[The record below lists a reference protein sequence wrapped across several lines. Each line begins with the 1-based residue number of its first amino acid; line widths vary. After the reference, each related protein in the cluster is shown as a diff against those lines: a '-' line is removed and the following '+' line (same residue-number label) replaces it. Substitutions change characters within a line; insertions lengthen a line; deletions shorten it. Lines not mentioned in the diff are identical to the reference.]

1 MPRPHA
7 AAPLPLPPSSGR
19 RWPQLL
25 LVAAAVA
32 GTVLLLEVA
41 CRLLG
46 VDFEFKARAFERVP
60 IFYRQPVVPVGDG
73 FFRRPGP
80 ATWTGRVLDAGMRAV
95 QRHEGIYAAD
105 PVVTIAYDRDGFRN
119 PEDLADWGV
128 AVAGDSFTELGHLPY
143 EELFTT
149 GLARRLGTGVRNLG
163 VSYTGPF
170 TQTFYLRAYGRAPST
185 SDAVL
190 VFFEGND
197 FGDVVKER
205 RRMDEA
211 SRAAPRPP
219 ARSLVDELEPQ
230 SSLLLALSR
239 LIARL
244 GAEPAAPPGSVVNA
258 YFVHGGSRSPVT
270 LVYRPGPAREL
281 PERTRSLM
289 TEALAAW
296 GTTARELGLR
306 PWLAFMPCKRR
317 VLDGHLVEPTG
328 EPLPPLDS
336 DLPVFIEEAAAR
348 GGVRFV
354 NLVPA
359 LRAHT
364 EEGRLTYNGVW
375 DTHLNV
381 AGSRAV
387 AETLAGALS
396 AVRGR

>member
-1 MPRPHA
+1 MPPFSSTSNDATAVQRTAWRTCRRAPVMRLGDNTPPAGGRTRRRLPPASNRSRRRTVLMPRPHA

-197 FGDVVKER
+197 
-205 RRMDEA
+205 
-211 SRAAPRPP
+211 
-219 ARSLVDELEPQ
+219 
-230 SSLLLALSR
+230 
-239 LIARL
+239 
-244 GAEPAAPPGSVVNA
+244 
-258 YFVHGGSRSPVT
+258 
-270 LVYRPGPAREL
+270 
-281 PERTRSLM
+281 
-289 TEALAAW
+289 
-296 GTTARELGLR
+296 
-306 PWLAFMPCKRR
+306 
-317 VLDGHLVEPTG
+317 
-328 EPLPPLDS
+328 
-336 DLPVFIEEAAAR
+336 
-348 GGVRFV
+348 
-354 NLVPA
+354 
-359 LRAHT
+359 
-364 EEGRLTYNGVW
+364 
-375 DTHLNV
+375 
-381 AGSRAV
+381 
-387 AETLAGALS
+387 
-396 AVRGR
+396 